1 MGDRTGI
8 EWTDATLNWVSGC
21 SKISE
26 ACEHCYAE
34 RDSLRYGYTKH
45 PWTEAN
51 AGKNVVIHPE
61 RLDIPLKWK
70 RPRRIFVCSMGDLF
84 HPQVPFKFICDCFAR
99 MTFAKQHTF
108 QVLTKRPERAL
119 EFFNT
124 WESKNWPLPN
134 VQMIVTA
141 ENQKRAYERIP
152 LLLQIPAAVHG
163 VSIEPMLSEM
173 DLTEYL
179 SCERRTTL
187 DGIPCEPYFKKTFGT
202 RLLTLDWVIVG
213 GESGPGARMTNPSWI
228 RSILDQCKAAGV
240 PFFMKQAGEVL
251 ARAWGCK
258 DRKGGNPDEW
268 PEEFRVR
275 EFPS

>member
-1 MGDRTGI
+1 
-8 EWTDATLNWVSGC
+8 
-21 SKISE
+21 
-26 ACEHCYAE
+26 
-34 RDSLRYGYTKH
+34 
-45 PWTEAN
+45 
-51 AGKNVVIHPE
+51 
-61 RLDIPLKWK
+61 
-70 RPRRIFVCSMGDLF
+70 MGDLF
-84 HPQVPFKFICDCFAR
+84 HPQVPFRFICDCFVR
-99 MTFAKQHTF
+99 MGIAKQHTF

-119 EFFNT
+119 EFYNARVVSHHVGFSVSC
-124 WESKNWPLPN
+124 EVMDWPLPN

-152 LLLQIPAAVHG
+152 VLLQIPAAVHG
-163 VSIEPMLSEM
+163 VSIEPMLGEM

-187 DGIPCEPYFKKTFGT
+187 DGIPCEPYFKRTFGT

-240 PFFMKQAGEVL
+240 PFFMKQAGEAL
-251 ARAWGCK
+251 AKAWGCK

-275 EFPS
+275 EFPK

>member
-8 EWTDATLNWVSGC
+8 EWTDATLNLVSGC

-26 ACEHCYAE
+26 ACERCYAE
-34 RDSLRYGYTKH
+34 RDSLRYGYTKY

-51 AGKNVVIHPE
+51 AGKNVVLHPE
-61 RLDIPLKWK
+61 RLNIPLKWK
-70 RPRRIFVCSMGDLF
+70 KSRRVFVCSMGDLF
-84 HPQVPFKFICDCFAR
+84 HPLVPFKFICDAFAM

-141 ENQKRAYERIP
+141 ENQKRADERIP